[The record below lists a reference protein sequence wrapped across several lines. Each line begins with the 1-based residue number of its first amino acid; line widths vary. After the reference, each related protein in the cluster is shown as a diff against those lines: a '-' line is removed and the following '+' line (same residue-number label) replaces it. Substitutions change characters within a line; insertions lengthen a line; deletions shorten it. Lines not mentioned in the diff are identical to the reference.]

1 MSDDEDPFE
10 RLGEPD
16 EREGDPFEQLGESD
30 ESGDTDTDADAD
42 ADTEV
47 NAGADPEPL
56 DDDSGLFETGP
67 VDGETDQSETG
78 PVGGV
83 EPGMSDPPDEQST
96 PGEFEEE
103 FIERDADPG
112 EAGVEPDDD
121 PFSGMDDRD
130 GDPFGGGE
138 SAFEAVD
145 VDTVDEDEV
154 WASLSEDTSTAP
166 RQSKRYAEV
175 SKHRFCEQCEH
186 FSEPP
191 AAHCTHDEAEI
202 VEYLDMETVRLLN
215 CPVVAEQREIER
227 DE

>member
-1 MSDDEDPFE
+1 MSDEEDPFE
-10 RLGEPD
+10 SLDAPD
-16 EREGDPFEQLGESD
+16 DREGDPFEQLDGSD
-30 ESGDTDTDADAD
+30 DTDTDTESVEGDNADETETELFD
-42 ADTEV
+42 DSEADT
-47 NAGADPEPL
+47 
-56 DDDSGLFETGP
+56 GP
-67 VDGETDQSETG
+67 I
-78 PVGGV
+78 GGV
-83 EPGMSDPPDEQST
+83 EPGMTDPPDEQSAHT
-96 PGEFEEE
+96 EFQEE

-112 EAGVEPDDD
+112 EAGVESDDD

-145 VDTVDEDEV
+145 VETVDEDEV
-154 WASLSEDTSTAP
+154 WASLSQDTSTSP
-166 RQSKRYAEV
+166 EQSKRYAEV
-175 SKHRFCEQCEH
+175 SKHRFCEQCEY

>member
-30 ESGDTDTDADAD
+30 ESGNTDTDNDTDTDADAE
-42 ADTEV
+42 T
-47 NAGADPEPL
+47 DPQ
-56 DDDSGLFETGP
+56 P
-67 VDGETDQSETG
+67 VDGGDWTETELADEEAGDSDTG

-83 EPGMSDPPDEQST
+83 DPGTSDPPDEQST
-96 PGEFEEE
+96 PGGFEEE

-130 GDPFGGGE
+130 GDPFGSGE

-145 VDTVDEDEV
+145 VETVDEDEV
-154 WASLSEDTSTAP
+154 WASLSGDTSTAP

-175 SKHRFCEQCEH
+175 SKHRFCEQCEY